1 MAKKITKHRVP
12 RTRNSGT
19 MTESMFWSFLRSGLR
34 QKSMFWKPIHEAKM
48 ASRRPYKGPNKRQKF
63 EYYCNDCKKYYKE
76 KEVIV
81 DHIVEAG
88 SLRCYEDLP
97 GFVERL
103 FCEKDGFQTLCLSC
117 HHIKTHKTTPKKKI
131 NGRK

>member
-1 MAKKITKHRVP
+1 MKPKKFRVA
-12 RTRNSGT
+12 RTRNSET
-19 MTESMFWSFLRSGLR
+19 MTESMFWLFIRSGLR
-34 QKSMFWKPIHEAKM
+34 QKSMFWKPIQEAKK
-48 ASRRPYKGPNKRQKF
+48 ASRRPYTGPNKRQKF
-63 EYYCNDCKKYYKE
+63 EYHCTNCNKYYKE

-88 SLRCYEDLP
+88 SLRTYADLP

-103 FCEKDGFQTLCLSC
+103 FCERDGFTTLCIPC
-117 HHIKTHKTTPKKKI
+117 HHIKTHKTTPKTKL